1 MTDKQRHY
9 FASKLSELPELG
21 HYSEGTESYQ
31 QFAIRIAEMLND
43 SKKIEEFLPHL
54 KQVGFENV

>member
-21 HYSEGTESYQ
+21 HYSEGTESYP
-31 QFAIRIAEMLND
+31 QFAVRLAEMLKD
-43 SKKIEEFLPHL
+43 SQKVEELLPYL
-54 KQVGFENV
+54 NQVGFQSV